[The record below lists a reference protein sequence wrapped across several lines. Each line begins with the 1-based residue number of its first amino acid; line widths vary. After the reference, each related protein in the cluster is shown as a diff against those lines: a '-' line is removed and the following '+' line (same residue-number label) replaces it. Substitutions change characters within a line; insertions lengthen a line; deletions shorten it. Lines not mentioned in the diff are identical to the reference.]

1 MKSPIFFAFILA
13 LTWPFSAFSQED
25 TIRTQKGIV
34 PVSVQSFTSSAL
46 QVERSLPSGKK
57 QMSIPY
63 SELESVRF
71 ADGFEVRFQDGEL
84 IRDNLLSAPKYSSVL
99 WSVKAEDAIDLTQDE
114 IRQYYGDRLYQ
125 LSYRHYKAQFFTG
138 LGKIGVGTA
147 GYLATRKWLNPS
159 VWLTVRLRSYGETTT
174 SEGTLVSDTQLECS
188 DGDLY
193 PGWYAVEN
201 LFLGAVF
208 AGVMDCS
215 VSMVGMHFLRRNHET
230 MTGPSL
236 RWTKAEFWGG
246 TALVAAGAG
255 TMGIFASRL
264 ASHRKWHYYVSTV
277 NGTVT
282 KNVHEG
288 EQASAS
294 DWYGLLAG
302 AIVVNVGLSAIQL
315 SQARLSSF
323 RKLEGTPYAMQVDLG
338 PAPSGYG
345 LTVRF

>member
-1 MKSPIFFAFILA
+1 MKSPIFFVFILA

-25 TIRTQKGIV
+25 TIRTRKGIV
-34 PVSVQSFTSSAL
+34 PVSVESFTTRTL
-46 QVERSLPSGKK
+46 QVERSLPSGMK

-63 SELESVRF
+63 TELESVRF

-84 IRDNLLSAPKYSSVL
+84 IRDNLLSAPKYRCVL

-114 IRQYYGDRLYQ
+114 IRQYYGDRLYN
-125 LSYRHYKAQFFTG
+125 LSYRPYKAQFFTG
-138 LGKIGVGTA
+138 LGKIGVGAA
-147 GYLATRKWLNPS
+147 GYLISRKWLNPS
-159 VWLTVRLRSYGETTT
+159 IWQTVHYRSYA
-174 SEGTLVSDTQLECS
+174 SEGTLISDTQVDYS

-193 PGWYAVEN
+193 TGWFAVEN
-201 LFLGAVF
+201 LLLGAVY

-215 VSMVGMHFLRRNHET
+215 VSMVGMKFLRRNHET

-236 RWTKAEFWGG
+236 RWIKTEFWGG

-264 ASHRKWHYYVSTV
+264 ASHRQWHHYVSTF

-282 KNVHEG
+282 KSVHEG
-288 EQASAS
+288 EPASAS

>member
-13 LTWPFSAFSQED
+13 LTWPLSAFSQVD

-46 QVERSLPSGKK
+46 QVERSLPSGTK

-63 SELESVRF
+63 SDLESVRF

-125 LSYRHYKAQFFTG
+125 LSYRPYKAQFFTG

-230 MTGPSL
+230 MTGP
-236 RWTKAEFWGG
+236 
-246 TALVAAGAG
+246 G

>member
-1 MKSPIFFAFILA
+1 M
-13 LTWPFSAFSQED
+13 SAFSQVD
-25 TIRTQKGIV
+25 TIRSRKGIV
-34 PVSVQSFTSSAL
+34 PVKVQSLASKSIL
-46 QVERSLPSGKK
+46 VKRSLSSGEKLI
-57 QMSIPY
+57 SIPTADV
-63 SELESVRF
+63 ESVRF
-71 ADGFEVRFQDGEL
+71 ADGFEIRFQDGEL
-84 IRDNLLSAPKYSSVL
+84 IRDNLLSAPMFRSVL
-99 WSVKAEDAIDLTQDE
+99 WSVQAEDAIELNQDE

-125 LSYRHYKAQFFTG
+125 LNYRPYRTHFFTG
-138 LGKIGVGTA
+138 LGKVGVGTV

-159 VWLTVRLRSYGETTT
+159 IWSSGSYNYYEETTVSGKT
-174 SEGTLVSDTQLECS
+174 YVSETHIDYS

-201 LFLGAVF
+201 LFLGAVV
-208 AGVMDCS
+208 AGVLDCS
-215 VSMVGMHFLRRNHET
+215 VSMVGMKVLRRRHET
-230 MTGPSL
+230 MTGPSQGRL
-236 RWTKAEFWGG
+236 KAEFWGG

-264 ASHRKWHYYVSTV
+264 ASNRQWHHYVSTY
-277 NGTVT
+277 NGAVT
-282 KNVHEG
+282 KDVHEG
-288 EQASAS
+288 VRASHK

-315 SQARLSSF
+315 SQTQLSGF